1 MMMTSVF
8 KGIRVLDFGRYI
20 AGPFCAAMLADF
32 GADVIRVDKLGGSE
46 DRFVMPVS
54 DSGEGALFLQVNRNK
69 RSIALDIDSEKGRE
83 VVRRLVGTADVV
95 VVNMPPSTLKKLG
108 LDYATLSS
116 IDPRIIVVAASAF
129 GELESDA
136 HRVGFDGVA
145 QAMSGAVYLSGTE
158 GNPAKA
164 MVPFVDFS
172 TALACAMGTF
182 AALYE
187 RSTSGQGQMVD
198 GSLLRTALNVAS
210 GTLIEEDALKIERR
224 ATGNRSPIA
233 GPSDIFRT
241 RDGWIIAQV
250 IGQPLFRRWT
260 RLVERPDLVDDPRFA
275 TDLERGRHGEAL
287 SEVMSQWCAT
297 RSTAEALA
305 ALESSKIPA
314 GPVYSPTQA
323 LADDSLRARG
333 LFQEMSYPGILRPI
347 TLVAPPINLSRTPPA
362 IRSRAP
368 TAGEHTEAI
377 LAEAG
382 YDANGIA
389 LLRESG
395 VI

>member
-1 MMMTSVF
+1 MSSVF
-8 KGIRVLDFGRYI
+8 NGLRVLDFGRYI
-20 AGPFCAAMLADF
+20 AGPFCAAMLGDF

-54 DSGEGALFLQVNRNK
+54 EAGVGAYFLQVNRNK
-69 RSIALDIDSEKGRE
+69 RSIALDIDREEGRE
-83 VVRRLVGTADVV
+83 VVRRLVRTADIV
-95 VVNMPPSTLKKLG
+95 VVNMPASTLRKLG

-145 QAMSGAVYLSGTE
+145 QAMSGAVYMSGTD

-187 RSTSGQGQMVD
+187 RKASGRGQLVD

-210 GTLIEEDALKIERR
+210 GSLIEESALKIGRR

-241 RDGWIIAQV
+241 SDGWIIVQV
-250 IGQPLFRRWT
+250 IGQPLFKRWANMIG
-260 RLVERPDLVDDPRFA
+260 RPDLLDDPRFA
-275 TDLERGRHGEAL
+275 SDLKRGKNGEIL
-287 SEVMSQWCAT
+287 SEVMSEWCAT
-297 RSTAEALA
+297 RSTAESLA
-305 ALESSKIPA
+305 TLESAKIPA
-314 GPVYSPTQA
+314 GPVHSPTQA
-323 LADDSLRARG
+323 LADVGLHERG
-333 LFQEMSYPGILRPI
+333 LFQQMSYPGIERPI
-347 TLVAPPINLSRTPPA
+347 TLVASPVNLSRTPPE
-362 IRSRAP
+362 IRFRAP
-368 TAGEHTEAI
+368 VAGEHTEAI

-382 YDANGIA
+382 YDTTGIA
-389 LLRESG
+389 ALRHSG

>member
-1 MMMTSVF
+1 MSSVF
-8 KGIRVLDFGRYI
+8 QGLRVLDFGRYI
-20 AGPFCAAMLADF
+20 AGPFCAAMLGDF

-54 DSGEGALFLQVNRNK
+54 ESGEGAYFLQVNRNK
-69 RSIALDIDSEKGRE
+69 RSIALDIDSEAGRE
-83 VVRRLVGTADVV
+83 VVRRLVRTVDIV
-95 VVNMPPSTLKKLG
+95 VVNMPGSTLKKLG

-136 HRVGFDGVA
+136 HRVGFDGIA
-145 QAMSGAVYLSGTE
+145 QAMSGAVYMSGTD
-158 GNPAKA
+158 GHPAKA

-187 RSTSGQGQMVD
+187 RNASGRGQLVD

-210 GTLIEEDALKIERR
+210 GCLVEEDALQIGRR

-241 RDGWIIAQV
+241 SDGWIIAQV
-250 IGQPLFRRWT
+250 IGQPLFKRWAKMVG
-260 RLVERPDLVDDPRFA
+260 RADLLDDPRFA
-275 TDLERGRHGEAL
+275 SDLERGKNGEAL
-287 SEVMSQWCAT
+287 SAVMSAWCAT
-297 RSTAEALA
+297 RTTAESLA
-305 ALESSKIPA
+305 MLESAKIPA
-314 GPVYSPTQA
+314 GPVLSPAQA
-323 LADDSLRARG
+323 LADVGLNERG
-333 LFQEMSYPGILRPI
+333 FFQQMSYPGVASPI
-347 TLVAPPINLSRTPPA
+347 TLVASPVNLSRTPPE
-362 IRSRAP
+362 IRFRAP
-368 TAGEHTEAI
+368 VAGEHTESI

-382 YDANGIA
+382 YDTNGIA
-389 LLRESG
+389 ALRHSG

>member
-1 MMMTSVF
+1 MSSVF
-8 KGIRVLDFGRYI
+8 KGLRVLDFGRYI
-20 AGPFCAAMLADF
+20 AGPFCAAMLGDF
-32 GADVIRVDKLGGSE
+32 GADVIRIDKLGGSE

-54 DSGEGALFLQVNRNK
+54 DGGEGAYFLQVNRNK
-69 RSIALDIDSEKGRE
+69 RSIALDIDSQEGRE
-83 VVRRLVGTADVV
+83 VVRRLVRTADIV
-95 VVNMPPSTLKKLG
+95 VVNMPASTLRKLG

-145 QAMSGAVYLSGTE
+145 QAMSGAVYMSGTD
-158 GNPAKA
+158 GHPAKA

-187 RSTSGQGQMVD
+187 RNTSGQGQLVD

-210 GTLIEEDALKIERR
+210 GSLIEEDALKIGRR

-241 RDGWIIAQV
+241 SDGWIIVQV
-250 IGQPLFRRWT
+250 IGQSLFKRWANM
-260 RLVERPDLVDDPRFA
+260 VGRPDLLDDPRFA
-275 TDLERGRHGEAL
+275 DDIKRGENGEEL
-287 SEVMSQWCAT
+287 SAVMSEWCAT
-297 RSTAEALA
+297 RNTAESLVT
-305 ALESSKIPA
+305 LESVKIPA
-314 GPVYSPTQA
+314 GPVHSPTQA
-323 LADDSLRARG
+323 LADIALHERG
-333 LFQEMSYPGILRPI
+333 LFKQMSYPGIARPI
-347 TLVAPPINLSRTPPA
+347 TLVASPVNLSRTPPE
-362 IRSRAP
+362 IRFRAP
-368 TAGEHTEAI
+368 VAGEHTDAI

-382 YDANGIA
+382 YDTAGIA
-389 LLRESG
+389 ALRSSG

>member
-1 MMMTSVF
+1 MSSVF
-8 KGIRVLDFGRYI
+8 KGLRVLDFGRYI

-54 DSGEGALFLQVNRNK
+54 EGGDGAYFLQVNRNK
-69 RSIALDIDSEKGRE
+69 RSIALDIDREDGRE
-83 VVRRLVGTADVV
+83 VVRRLVRTADIV
-95 VVNMPPSTLKKLG
+95 VVNMPASTLRKLG

-145 QAMSGAVYLSGTE
+145 QAMSGAVYMSGTD

-187 RSTSGQGQMVD
+187 RNSSGRGQLVD

-210 GTLIEEDALKIERR
+210 GSLIEEDALKIGRR

-241 RDGWIIAQV
+241 ADGWIIVQV
-250 IGQPLFRRWT
+250 IGQPLFRRWANM
-260 RLVERPDLVDDPRFA
+260 VERPDLLDDPRFA
-275 TDLERGRHGEAL
+275 SDLERGRNGEAL
-287 SEVMSQWCAT
+287 SAVMSQWCAP
-297 RSTAEALA
+297 RSTAQSLA
-305 ALESSKIPA
+305 TLESAKIPA
-314 GPVYSPTQA
+314 GPVHSPTQA
-323 LADDSLRARG
+323 LADAGLHERG
-333 LFQEMSYPGILRPI
+333 LFQQMSYPGIMRPI
-347 TLVAPPINLSRTPPA
+347 TLVASPVNLSRTPPQ
-362 IRSRAP
+362 IRFRAP
-368 TAGEHTEAI
+368 VAGEHTDAI

-382 YDANGIA
+382 YDSKGIA
-389 LLRESG
+389 ALRHSG